1 MFYTE
6 TDGIINVLKWLNV
19 YKSVIVTKIINL
31 NISLSYKRQE
41 KKAKMELYIVLKCAS

>member
-19 YKSVIVTKIINL
+19 YKSVTKIINL

-41 KKAKMELYIVLKCAS
+41 KKAKMELYIVFKWAS

>member
-6 TDGIINVLKWLNV
+6 TDGIINVLKWLN
-19 YKSVIVTKIINL
+19 VIVTKIINL

-41 KKAKMELYIVLKCAS
+41 KKAKMELYIVFKWAS